1 MHLCAVSKMK
11 YISMKSLFLF
21 FALLIITFSSYA
33 QPPFKGGPSAVSFI
47 DYQKTFSRPADAL
60 KRKADTLKSQFK
72 QKGLAWPAKYLYFRS
87 FKWDSQFE
95 VWVKNDLNEQFKLFK
110 SYKVCALAGTM
121 GPKRME
127 GDYQVPEGFYYINEF
142 NPKSSYH
149 LSLGLNYPNE
159 SDKVLSDEQMPGG
172 EIFIHGSCVTV
183 GCIPLTD
190 DKIEEVYILAA
201 LAKDAGQEFIPVHI
215 YPIKFDV
222 QRSSD
227 YFTNLI
233 KDDPALKRFASQLE
247 DAFYYFERYKQLP
260 VVMIDDKGSYKI
272 PGAPSRKSASVAD
285 RLLVKKSTAQHR
297 TRNIPV
303 LADAVH
309 QWPQFEGGAN
319 ALMQY
324 LDKLGREMV
333 ELLPKGI
340 NKAYVQM
347 EFIVDKDGVPVNFKV
362 LRGIS
367 DADFVD
373 ELINRMEKMP
383 NWQPAMLNDKPVAKK
398 MVQTVTVELPQK
410 KEDW

>member
-1 MHLCAVSKMK
+1 
-11 YISMKSLFLF
+11 MKSLVLF

-33 QPPFKGGPSAVSFI
+33 QPPYKGGPSAVSFI
-47 DYQKTFSRPADAL
+47 DYQKTFTRPADAL
-60 KRKADTLKSQFK
+60 KRKADTLQSQFK
-72 QKGLAWPAKYLYFRS
+72 QKGLEWPAKYLYFRS

-95 VWVKNDLNEQFKLFK
+95 VWVKNDINDQFKLFK
-110 SYKVCALAGTM
+110 TYKVCALAGSM

-142 NPKSSYH
+142 NPKSTYH

-159 SDKVLSDEQMPGG
+159 SDKMLSDAQMPGG
-172 EIFIHGSCVTV
+172 DIFIHGSCVTV

-201 LAKDAGQEFIPVHI
+201 MAKDAGQEFIPVHI
-215 YPIKFDV
+215 FPIKFDV
-222 QRSSD
+222 QRSND

-233 KDDPALKRFASQLE
+233 KEDPALKKFATQLE

-260 VVMIDDKGSYKI
+260 VVMIDDKGAYKI
-272 PGAPSRKSASVAD
+272 PGTPPRKSAAVSE

-309 QWPQFEGGAN
+309 QWPQYEGGAN

-324 LDKLGREMV
+324 LDNLGREMV
-333 ELLPKGI
+333 ELLPNGI

-347 EFIVDKDGVPVNFKV
+347 EFIIDTDGVPVNFKV
-362 LRGIS
+362 LRGIT
-367 DADFVD
+367 DIDFID
-373 ELINRMEKMP
+373 EIINRMEKMT
-383 NWQPAMLNDKPVAKK
+383 NWQTDMLNDKLVDKK
-398 MVQTVTVELPQK
+398 MVKVDTVELPVK
-410 KEDW
+410 KEDC